1 MSQQINR
8 IKQRIKTVNG
18 ALKVTSAMKLV
29 SSVKLKKWK
38 NKMFINRI
46 YSSEIEKIT
55 SDVLRFAKKV
65 KNPLIDAAP
74 ETKSSKKLFIIISS
88 TLGLCG
94 AYNTNIFKLADV
106 SIKAEDEAII
116 LGKKGLSHF
125 EDGRFT
131 LIEDFSQYHSISDQT
146 IIRQLTTF
154 VIEHFASGRY
164 KEIHLIYSSFK
175 NSFVFLPKDVIIL
188 PVKKPEENSELEFAP
203 ILEPTPQK
211 LVDSLLP
218 LYLKTIIYSKLL
230 ESEVCEHGAR
240 RNAMENAT
248 ENAEDL
254 LDNLHI
260 EFNKAR
266 QTSITQEITEIV
278 ASAKAL

>member
-38 NKMFINRI
+38 NKMFINRL
-46 YSSEIEKIT
+46 YSSEIERIT
-55 SDVLRFAKKV
+55 SDVLRFANKV
-65 KNPLIDAAP
+65 KNPLINPTP
-74 ETKSSKKLFIIISS
+74 ETKNNKNLYIIVSS

-94 AYNTNIFKLADV
+94 AYNTNIFKIAEV
-106 SIKAEDEAII
+106 SLKSNDEAII

-125 EDGRFT
+125 KDGKFT
-131 LIEDFSQYHSISDQT
+131 LIEDFSSYHSISDQA
-146 IIRQLTTF
+146 IIRQLTNF
-154 VIEHFASGRY
+154 VIGNFTSGRY
-164 KEIHLIYSSFK
+164 QEIHLIYSSFK
-175 NSFVFLPKDVIIL
+175 NSFVFLAKDVIIL
-188 PVKKPEENSELEFAP
+188 PVKKPVENSELEFAP

-218 LYLKTIIYSKLL
+218 LYLKSIIFSKLL
-230 ESEVCEHGAR
+230 ESEVCEHAAR

-248 ENAEDL
+248 ENAEEL

-266 QTSITQEITEIV
+266 QASITQEITEIV

>member
-1 MSQQINR
+1 
-8 IKQRIKTVNG
+8 
-18 ALKVTSAMKLV
+18 
-29 SSVKLKKWK
+29 
-38 NKMFINRI
+38 MFINRF
-46 YSSEIEKIT
+46 YSSEIERIT

-65 KNPLIDAAP
+65 KNPLINP
-74 ETKSSKKLFIIISS
+74 TSKTKNNKNLYIIVSS

-94 AYNTNIFKLADV
+94 AYNTNIFKIAEV
-106 SIKAEDEAII
+106 SLKSNDEAII

-125 EDGRFT
+125 EDGKFT
-131 LIEDFSQYHSISDQT
+131 LIEDFSTYHSISDQA
-146 IIRQLTTF
+146 IIRQLTNF
-154 VIEHFASGRY
+154 VIGNFTSGRY
-164 KEIHLIYSSFK
+164 QEIHLIYSSFK
-175 NSFVFLPKDVIIL
+175 NSFVFLAKDVIIL
-188 PVKKPEENSELEFAP
+188 PVKKPLENSELEFSP

-218 LYLKTIIYSKLL
+218 LYLKSTIYSKLL
-230 ESEVCEHGAR
+230 ESEVCEHAAR

-248 ENAEDL
+248 ENAEEL

-266 QTSITQEITEIV
+266 QASITQEITEIV

>member
-46 YSSEIEKIT
+46 YSSEIENIT
-55 SDVLRFAKKV
+55 SDVLQFAKKV
-65 KNPLIDAAP
+65 KNPLIIS
-74 ETKSSKKLFIIISS
+74 ETKSKSDKNLFIIVSS

-106 SIKAEDEAII
+106 SLKPSDEAII

-125 EDGRFT
+125 EDGKFK
-131 LIEDFSQYHSISDQT
+131 LIEDFSTYHSISDQT
-146 IIRQLTTF
+146 IIRQLTNF
-154 VIEHFASGRY
+154 IIEHFISGQY
-164 KEIHLIYSSFK
+164 QEIHLIYSSFK
-175 NSFVFLPKDVIIL
+175 NSFVFLAKDVIIL
-188 PVKKPEENSELEFAP
+188 PVKKPEENSELGFAP

-230 ESEVCEHGAR
+230 ESEVCEQAAR

-248 ENAEDL
+248 ENAEEL

-266 QTSITQEITEIV
+266 QAAITQEITEIV

>member
-38 NKMFINRI
+38 NKMFINRF
-46 YSSEIEKIT
+46 YSSEIERIT
-55 SDVLRFAKKV
+55 SGVLRFAKKV
-65 KNPLIDAAP
+65 KNPLIHP
-74 ETKSSKKLFIIISS
+74 TSETKNNKNLYIIVSS

-94 AYNTNIFKLADV
+94 AYNTNIFKIAEV
-106 SIKAEDEAII
+106 SLKSNDEAII

-125 EDGRFT
+125 KDGKFT
-131 LIEDFSQYHSISDQT
+131 LIEDFSSYHSISDQA
-146 IIRQLTTF
+146 IIRQLTNF
-154 VIEHFASGRY
+154 VIGNFTSGRY
-164 KEIHLIYSSFK
+164 QEIHLIYSSFK
-175 NSFVFLPKDVIIL
+175 NSFVFLAKDVIIL
-188 PVKKPEENSELEFAP
+188 PVKKPVENSELEFSP

-218 LYLKTIIYSKLL
+218 LYLKSIIFSKLL
-230 ESEVCEHGAR
+230 ESEVCEHAAR

-266 QTSITQEITEIV
+266 QASITQEITEIV

>member
-38 NKMFINRI
+38 NKMFINRF
-46 YSSEIEKIT
+46 YSSEIERIT

-65 KNPLIDAAP
+65 KNPLIHP
-74 ETKSSKKLFIIISS
+74 TSETKNNKNLYIIVSS

-94 AYNTNIFKLADV
+94 AYNTNIFKIAEV
-106 SIKAEDEAII
+106 SLKSNDEAII

-125 EDGRFT
+125 EDGKFT
-131 LIEDFSQYHSISDQT
+131 LIEDFSTYHSISDQA
-146 IIRQLTTF
+146 IIRQLTNF
-154 VIEHFASGRY
+154 VIGNFTSGRY
-164 KEIHLIYSSFK
+164 QEIHLIYSSFK
-175 NSFVFLPKDVIIL
+175 NSFVFLAKDVIIL
-188 PVKKPEENSELEFAP
+188 PVKKPLENSELEFSP

-218 LYLKTIIYSKLL
+218 LYLKSIIFSKLL
-230 ESEVCEHGAR
+230 ESEVCEHAAR

-248 ENAEDL
+248 ENAEEL

-266 QTSITQEITEIV
+266 QASITQEITEIV

>member
-38 NKMFINRI
+38 NKMFINRF
-46 YSSEIEKIT
+46 YSSEIERIT

-65 KNPLIDAAP
+65 KNPLIHP
-74 ETKSSKKLFIIISS
+74 TSETKNNKNLYIIVSS

-94 AYNTNIFKLADV
+94 AYNTNIFKIAEV
-106 SIKAEDEAII
+106 SLKSNDEAII

-125 EDGRFT
+125 EDGKFT
-131 LIEDFSQYHSISDQT
+131 LIEDFSTYHSISDQA
-146 IIRQLTTF
+146 IIRQLTNF
-154 VIEHFASGRY
+154 VIGNFTSGRY
-164 KEIHLIYSSFK
+164 QEIHLIYSSFK
-175 NSFVFLPKDVIIL
+175 NSFVFLAKDVIIL
-188 PVKKPEENSELEFAP
+188 PVKKPLENSELEFSP

-218 LYLKTIIYSKLL
+218 LYLKSIIYSKLL
-230 ESEVCEHGAR
+230 ESEVCEHAAR

-248 ENAEDL
+248 ENAEEL

-266 QTSITQEITEIV
+266 QASITQEITEIV